1 MIAANILLITFA
13 IVTLAAVARSKHPV
27 RPTTAAFLALLTGG
41 WIWANLR
48 DSGWQDV
55 LNEDTPAKL
64 DPVTKA
70 MFWRGWPLA
79 PVMICE
85 TYFNR
90 LQPSGIEGVALIF
103 NWLVLLVI
111 LSLAKFVCKTGK
123 RGRR

>member
-41 WIWANLR
+41 WMWANLR

-85 TYFNR
+85 TYFNT
-90 LQPSGIEGVALIF
+90 
-103 NWLVLLVI
+103 I
-111 LSLAKFVCKTGK
+111 LNPRPLAV
-123 RGRR
+123 RPEELRAIRRAFLRETI